1 MPGLFREKGA
11 VYSVCLSRLN
21 ILFRQGE
28 PIFERLKDAA
38 YEIVR

>member
-21 ILFRQGE
+21 ILFRQGAGNY
-28 PIFERLKDAA
+28 F
-38 YEIVR
+38 